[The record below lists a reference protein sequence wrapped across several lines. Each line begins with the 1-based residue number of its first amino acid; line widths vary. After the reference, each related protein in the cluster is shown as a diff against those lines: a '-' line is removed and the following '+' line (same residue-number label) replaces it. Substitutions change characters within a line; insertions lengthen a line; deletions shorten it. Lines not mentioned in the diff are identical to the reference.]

1 MNMKKNNSLPAPQV
15 SQLLSL
21 PPWSIY
27 LFSIA
32 VTLFTLWVRTQML
45 VTYEKRTLMLLFML
59 PIIISAYLGGFWA
72 GMLSTLTTA
81 ICVFYFVIPPVGS
94 FEFSQPYDL
103 LQFSVLLISGVLI
116 SVLNESLHR
125 SRRRIEEASQER
137 HQMER
142 ALYASEEEYRDLVE
156 NSQTLICTHDLAGN
170 FLSVNEAAVKLTGY
184 PRETLLKTNIK
195 QTLIS
200 SNAEEQFT
208 TYIQA
213 ITTHGRAKGT
223 MQVRLANGAI
233 RTWAYENSLRSKGL
247 ADPIVRGF
255 AQDITERIQAEKTL
269 QQSEERS
276 RHTLDT
282 MLEGCQI
289 LDFNWRYLYLN
300 ASAETHNRRL
310 NAELLG
316 NVYMEMWPG
325 IEDTEVFRVLKR
337 CMVKRI
343 PDKMQ
348 NEFIYPDGVVR
359 WFELAIHPIP
369 EGIFILSVDITESKK
384 AEEEVH
390 YQAALLSQVHDAV
403 IAADETFTITYWNKI
418 AEKTFGWTKQE
429 ALGKVMLELFQTRF
443 IHSTREEAIQELMQ
457 NGEYEGEVF
466 YKRKSGGTFIAHIK
480 AVITKNGNGAFNG
493 TVTTIRDITEHKKA
507 QEILQES
514 EARFSRIF
522 HASPVGINIFRL
534 SDGRSFNVNDEFLEV
549 IGYSRQEVA
558 EHTATELNLFVDS
571 VARAVWMGALKN
583 GKGVRNQDARIRRK
597 NGEIR
602 DVLASIDVIDM
613 NNESMGLVIMT
624 DITERRQAQEALQ
637 KSEARLS
644 EAQRVGRIGH
654 WEWTGQGTKLFGSE
668 ELFRILELSPKDNI
682 ISQQTLGNMVAP
694 EDRERL
700 IALEKK
706 SLEDRTDLD
715 YEFRIQLPDGRQR
728 WIHQQAKVT
737 YDENGNH
744 IRMLGLIQD
753 ITERKQ
759 AEQALQASE
768 RRFRALIEN
777 SLDNISLLDADGNL
791 LWENPS
797 AVHMLGYAYD
807 QFKDRNIFELLHP
820 DDRERVQMQFAEILG
835 KAGNVVHS
843 SFRLKHADGTWLW
856 AEGVGTNLLHEPSVG
871 AVVINYRDVTER
883 KLAEEEKQEAELRYR
898 ALFEQSHDAIFIIDF
913 QGAYLAVNQH
923 AADMLGY
930 AIEEMQG
937 LSIYETSAEI
947 EQSRQKIQRLLLGEH
962 IPLFERYFR
971 KKDGSTFPAE
981 VNIELVCD
989 SHKRPVHI
997 QSVVRDITKRK
1008 QAESNL
1014 KKQTEDLALIN
1025 SLNEAANRGETID
1038 SLMTLFAEKIK
1049 DMLPTYRGAAVYL
1062 FDPTEQY
1069 LELRGMTLPAAL
1081 LEKVEKLIGR
1091 SIPRLEIP
1099 IHQGGYFQKLLSA
1112 EQGIVT
1118 RDPALL
1124 QEWIAEFTETNF
1136 LPPLVRS
1143 GLKKLVPQIF
1153 SMLKINS
1160 VITVPLISSGKTIGL
1175 LDISSEATLTDD
1187 DLERIRNISRQVT
1200 SVIMRK
1206 KTDEAL
1212 STSRHLLQ
1220 TIIDTTPMRIFWKD
1234 TESRYLG
1241 CNPAFATDKGMS
1253 HPRDLIGKDDYQ
1265 IGRNQHADKY
1275 RNDDKEV
1282 MTSGIPKIAYDE
1294 PQIIADG
1301 KVIWIRTSK
1310 VPLRNNEK
1318 QIIGVLGVY
1327 EDITER
1333 KQDEEALLESQRR
1346 YRALFE
1352 DSPIAIWEED
1362 FSELKKYLD
1371 SLKQK
1376 GITDFQKYFSSHP
1389 DAAQECTGLIRILDV
1404 NSAALK
1410 MFSAFSKEELIKH
1423 SDQSPSIGEL
1433 EHNPEDF
1440 VAIAEGRT
1448 SNSWD
1453 GSDETLDGEP
1463 IEITLTWSVV
1473 PGYEN
1478 DYSKVIVTTVDIT
1491 DRKRAEQSLRDS
1503 EQKYRLLFD
1512 EMISGY
1518 AVHEIICDEA
1528 GKPVNYL
1535 FLSVNAAFE
1544 KMTGLRST
1552 DIIGKTV
1559 LEVMPGI
1566 EPSWI
1571 EKYGRV
1577 AINREEAEFENYT
1590 DTLGKTYEVR
1600 AFSPEAGK
1608 FAAIF
1613 NDITERK
1620 HAEQLIRQYTDELET
1635 RVEERTAELVHANRA
1650 KDEFLA
1656 NMSHELRT
1664 PLNGILG
1671 FSETLLEGIRG
1682 PLSERQGQAV
1692 DIIYSSGQHLLGLI
1706 NDILDV
1712 SKIESGTFE
1721 LHRETLAV
1729 NDICHSSLNFV
1740 KQLAIKKSITVDY
1753 VAYPA
1758 TTTLVADSRRF
1769 KQILVNLLNNAVK
1782 FTPDN
1787 GNVKLEVYGDDITGL
1802 IRFSVTDTGIGIA
1815 PEDQKKLF
1823 KPFVQV
1829 DSSLSRQYEGTGLGL
1844 TLVKKLVEMHNGTIE
1859 LQSEPGKGSCF
1870 TFVLP
1875 WKQGQQENEKPI
1887 TIHTEGNESVTNLEA
1902 MIVHG
1907 KILLVEDNVS
1917 NVIVI
1922 KDYLE
1927 SCGYQVS
1934 TAQDGESAFS
1944 KAKEIDPDLILMDI
1958 QMPNVNGFDATRLL
1972 RADPQF
1978 ATVPIIAL
1986 TAFAMSGDRE
1996 RSLAAGM
2003 DEYLSKPVKLKELRQ
2018 MIEKFLKPPASI

>member
-1 MNMKKNNSLPAPQV
+1 VGTYTDVGNIRKANV
-15 SQLLSL
+15 D
-21 PPWSIY
+21 
-27 LFSIA
+27 A
-32 VTLFTLWVRTQML
+32 VVHAADHHQ
-45 VTYEKRTLMLLFML
+45 
-59 PIIISAYLGGFWA
+59 PYLGGLWA

-94 FEFSQPYDL
+94 FEFSQSYDL
-103 LQFSVLLISGVLI
+103 IQFSVLLISGVLI

-233 RTWAYENSLRSKGL
+233 RTWAYENSLRSAGL
-247 ADPIVRGF
+247 AEPIVRGF
-255 AQDITERIQAEKTL
+255 AQDVTERIQAEKTL
-269 QQSEERS
+269 QESEERS

-300 ASAETHNRRL
+300 ASAETHNRRP

-316 NVYMEMWPG
+316 KVYMEMWPG

-348 NEFIYPDGVVR
+348 NEFIYPDGAVR

-384 AEEEVH
+384 AEEEVR

-466 YKRKSGGTFIAHIK
+466 YKRKDGGTFIAHIK

-493 TVTTIRDITEHKKA
+493 TVTTIRDITEHK
-507 QEILQES
+507 
-514 EARFSRIF
+514 
-522 HASPVGINIFRL
+522 
-534 SDGRSFNVNDEFLEV
+534 
-549 IGYSRQEVA
+549 
-558 EHTATELNLFVDS
+558 
-571 VARAVWMGALKN
+571 
-583 GKGVRNQDARIRRK
+583 
-597 NGEIR
+597 
-602 DVLASIDVIDM
+602 
-613 NNESMGLVIMT
+613 
-624 DITERRQAQEALQ
+624 
-637 KSEARLS
+637 
-644 EAQRVGRIGH
+644 
-654 WEWTGQGTKLFGSE
+654 
-668 ELFRILELSPKDNI
+668 
-682 ISQQTLGNMVAP
+682 
-694 EDRERL
+694 
-700 IALEKK
+700 
-706 SLEDRTDLD
+706 
-715 YEFRIQLPDGRQR
+715 
-728 WIHQQAKVT
+728 
-737 YDENGNH
+737 
-744 IRMLGLIQD
+744 
-753 ITERKQ
+753 Q

-777 SLDNISLLDADGNL
+777 GLDNISLLAADGTL

-797 AVHMLGYAYD
+797 AVHMLGYTYD

-835 KAGNVVHS
+835 KAGDMIHS

-883 KLAEEEKQEAELRYR
+883 KLAEEKLQESQSQLQAVMDYSPALISIKDLNGNILLANKTFEVLDMPPLHELIGKNIFDLLPKVVAKQLWDNDLAALHAKGPIRAE
-898 ALFEQSHDAIFIIDF
+898 
-913 QGAYLAVNQH
+913 
-923 AADMLGY
+923 
-930 AIEEMQG
+930 
-937 LSIYETSAEI
+937 
-947 EQSRQKIQRLLLGEH
+947 
-962 IPLFERYFR
+962 ERVR
-971 KKDGSTFPAE
+971 HKDGSWHTYWTVKFPIYLRSDQPFGICAIS
-981 VNIELVCD
+981 N
-989 SHKRPVHI
+989 
-997 QSVVRDITKRK
+997 DITEHK

-1025 SLNEAANRGETID
+1025 SLNEAANHGETID

-1099 IHQGGYFQKLLSA
+1099 VRQGSYFQKLLSI

-1153 SMLKINS
+1153 SLLKINS

-1212 STSRHLLQ
+1212 SASRHLLQ

-1241 CNPAFATDKGMS
+1241 CNPAFAADKGMS

-1301 KVIWIRTSK
+1301 KVIWLRTSK

-1376 GITDFQKYFSSHP
+1376 GITDFQEYFSFHP

-1528 GKPVNYL
+1528 GKPVNYR